1 MLTNNNKHKYYN
13 DCDWKSNL
21 LKHKAAVKI
30 MSIDGLIQNYHS
42 KIILQ
47 SHWYNTQNIIVT
59 IANYLHL
66 TKDGVRSC
74 LT

>member
-30 MSIDGLIQNYHS
+30 ISQ
-42 KIILQ
+42 
-47 SHWYNTQNIIVT
+47 
-59 IANYLHL
+59 
-66 TKDGVRSC
+66 
-74 LT
+74 